1 MGMLMY
7 EDMKVSVLQLLL
19 VRKVSWAVGDFS
31 LCFFFTQIRMIKGG
45 KKLTVRGEKWCSRR
59 LREEE

>member
-19 VRKVSWAVGDFS
+19 VRRKFHTSGGGF
-31 LCFFFTQIRMIKGG
+31 LFFFTHAD
-45 KKLTVRGEKWCSRR
+45 THD
-59 LREEE
+59 